1 MGIHIPG
8 SSVAL
13 LGRIILGKSIF
24 STAMSYSSEMPG
36 QGAHGDLV
44 MPGNAGA
51 EQSAARASWQKGAR
65 PPAAGKGRRKASG

>member
-36 QGAHGDLV
+36 EGAHGDLV

-51 EQSAARASWQKGAR
+51 EQSTARAGWRKGAR
-65 PPAAGKGRRKASG
+65 APAAGKGRRKASG